1 LYVVDNHQTA
11 AYDAQPPLAVRDAA
25 LALPPLTP
33 QRSTDAATAIEVLRE
48 HSLATLAQQE
58 LQRRIVSGEIAAGAK
73 LNEVEMASTLGISR
87 GPVREAFSA
96 LAQAGLVRVEK
107 NRGVFVRQ
115 VSVEEAN
122 EFYEVRA
129 ALEGLIGQLAARR
142 IASDEID
149 ALRAVVRRMH
159 KTQSPV
165 RAKAVAGA
173 TAARAAPG
181 NAASG
186 AGRQA
191 DEYFALNVEFHD
203 LLARAARNNAL
214 LVHYRGIVNQLDLYR
229 RATIA
234 HGAERIA
241 PSTREHEAIVDAVA
255 ARDEQRAQ
263 ALMIEHVLVSR
274 ARLQAALGAAAA
286 TLHPPL

>member
-1 LYVVDNHQTA
+1 MPSASTTKR
-11 AYDAQPPLAVRDAA
+11 P
-25 LALPPLTP
+25 
-33 QRSTDAATAIEVLRE
+33 TDASLAIEVLRE

-58 LQRRIVSGEIAAGAK
+58 LERRIISGEIPAGSK
-73 LNEVEMASTLGISR
+73 LNEVEVATALGVSR

-142 IASDEID
+142 ISIDEIE
-149 ALRAVVRRMH
+149 ALRAVLRRMH
-159 KTQSPV
+159 QTHKS
-165 RAKAVAGA
+165 RKA
-173 TAARAAPG
+173 
-181 NAASG
+181 
-186 AGRQA
+186 
-191 DEYFALNVEFHD
+191 DDYFALNVEFHD

-214 LVHYRGIVNQLDLYR
+214 LAQYRGIVNQLDLYR
-229 RATIA
+229 RDTLT
-234 HGAERIA
+234 HGTENI
-241 PSTREHEAIVDAVA
+241 PVSTQEHEAIIEAVA

-263 ALMIEHVLVSR
+263 TLLVEHVLVSR
-274 ARLQAALGAAAA
+274 ARLHAALGTPAPKA
-286 TLHPPL
+286 

>member
-1 LYVVDNHQTA
+1 MPSVTNKRPADT
-11 AYDAQPPLAVRDAA
+11 
-25 LALPPLTP
+25 
-33 QRSTDAATAIEVLRE
+33 SMAIEVLRE

-58 LQRRIVSGEIAAGAK
+58 LERRIISGEIAAGTK
-73 LNEVEMASTLGISR
+73 LNEVEMASALGISR

-115 VSVEEAN
+115 VSVEEAS
-122 EFYEVRA
+122 EFFEVRA

-142 IASDEID
+142 ISIDEIE
-149 ALRAVVRRMH
+149 ALRAVVRRMQQ
-159 KTQSPV
+159 TQKS
-165 RAKAVAGA
+165 R
-173 TAARAAPG
+173 R
-181 NAASG
+181 
-186 AGRQA
+186 A

-214 LVHYRGIVNQLDLYR
+214 LAHYRGIVNQLDLYR

-234 HGAERIA
+234 HSADHI
-241 PSTREHEAIVDAVA
+241 PQSTQEHEAIIEAVA

-263 ALMIEHVLVSR
+263 TLLVEHVLVSR
-274 ARLQAALGAAAA
+274 ARLHAALGTPA
-286 TLHPPL
+286 PRS

>member
-1 LYVVDNHQTA
+1 MPNLS
-11 AYDAQPPLAVRDAA
+11 PKRP
-25 LALPPLTP
+25 
-33 QRSTDAATAIEVLRE
+33 TDASMAIEVLRE

-58 LQRRIVSGEIAAGAK
+58 LERRIVSGEIAAGAK
-73 LNEVEMASTLGISR
+73 LNEVELATALGISR

-142 IASDEID
+142 ISIDEIEQ
-149 ALRAVVRRMH
+149 LRSVVRRMH
-159 KTQSPV
+159 QIQK
-165 RAKAVAGA
+165 
-173 TAARAAPG
+173 
-181 NAASG
+181 
-186 AGRQA
+186 GRRA

-203 LLARAARNNAL
+203 LLARAARNHAL
-214 LVHYRGIVNQLDLYR
+214 LAHYRGVVNQLDLYR
-229 RATIA
+229 RATIE
-234 HGAERIA
+234 HGVDNI
-241 PSTREHEAIVDAVA
+241 PQSTQEHQAIIEAVA

-263 ALMIEHVLVSR
+263 ALLVEHVLVSR
-274 ARLQAALGAAAA
+274 ARLHAALGTPGPRA
-286 TLHPPL
+286 

>member
-1 LYVVDNHQTA
+1 MYVVDNHQTA

-87 GPVREAFSA
+87 GP
-96 LAQAGLVRVEK
+96 
-107 NRGVFVRQ
+107 FVRQ